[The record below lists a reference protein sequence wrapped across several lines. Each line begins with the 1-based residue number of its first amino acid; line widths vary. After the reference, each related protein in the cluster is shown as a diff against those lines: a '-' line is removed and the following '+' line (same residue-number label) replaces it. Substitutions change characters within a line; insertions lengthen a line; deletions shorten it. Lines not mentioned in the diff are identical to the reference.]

1 MKYQLHKKKSHLKL
15 YVGILIL
22 VVGAGAVTYAKQG
35 PQQAPKPAAQQ
46 NRPKQPATAHRDVT
60 GKYLFSGT
68 IMLGRAV
75 ERDAAGNKEQPFSGI
90 AGLGEYDARIGVLE
104 CPITT
109 NQDTFQNQVDNLIF
123 NCQPSWLPVLKKY
136 YPILSLSSN
145 HLGDQGPHGYAATVK
160 NLTDAGFQTVG
171 NYNPHAQK
179 DNCKAVLLPVK
190 PSGQLPVAFCSFNY
204 KTLFKPE
211 PGELETISKWAKKM
225 PVIGMMNGGPEY
237 QHVAGAAQTEVARKM
252 IDLGADMVVGNGTH
266 WVQNTEVY
274 KGKLIEYSMGNFIFD
289 QYDYDGRLALNLVV
303 NMTVPGSANLD
314 KWLAAAPDCQARALG
329 VEAVANSAA
338 DATTQIYASTS
349 TASPTCL
356 AAAKDLAKLQPK
368 FTFDIVGS
376 YGGLRDVAHR
386 ANAQQQADIESRAT
400 WAATKA
406 ALGQ

>member
-1 MKYQLHKKKSHLKL
+1 MKYQLHKQKSRAK
-15 YVGILIL
+15 IFI
-22 VVGAGAVTYAKQG
+22 AGAVAVFAIAGAGYFY
-35 PQQAPKPAAQQ
+35 
-46 NRPKQPATAHRDVT
+46 RPQPAKPVVQSAKPKAIVAHKDIT

-145 HLGDQGPHGYAATVK
+145 HLGDQGPHGYATTVK

-190 PSGQLPVAFCSFNY
+190 PAGQLPVAFCSFNY

-211 PGELETISKWAKKM
+211 PGELESIGIWAKKM

-237 QHVAGAAQTEVARKM
+237 QHVAGAAQTEVAHKM

-314 KWLAAAPDCQARALG
+314 KWLARSGDCEARALG
-329 VEAVANSAA
+329 TDAVANPSA
-338 DATTQIYASTS
+338 DATTKIYASTS

-356 AAAKDLAKLQPK
+356 AAIKDLAKLQPK

-376 YGGLRDVAHR
+376 YGGLREVAHK

-406 ALGQ
+406 ALGL